1 VASIPRTRS
10 VFTDSAEFL
19 SERRNIQHAAIWN
32 DPSVG
37 KLWLYNLHYFD
48 DLLASSASRREEH
61 RAFMDRWISEN
72 PPAGGNGWEPYPTS
86 LRIVNWIK
94 WSLEGG
100 DIHDNAWQSL
110 AIQTRWLAR
119 RIEHH
124 LLANHLFVNAKAL
137 VFAGLASRG
146 GEADQWLECGLRILR
161 QQIPEQ
167 VLTDGGHF
175 ERSPM
180 YHALILEDMLDLLN
194 AFHAWPNRVSS
205 SDVLLVERTVPAMLD
220 WLAAMTHPDGQIALF
235 NDAAFG
241 IAPTPDEIQQY
252 AQRLR
257 VPTHRPV
264 RPALLDLA
272 DSGYFSAAV
281 DNARLL
287 VDAAPIGPDMQPG
300 HAHADTLSFELSI
313 GGERIIV
320 NGGTSTYSVGAQ
332 RSLERSTRSHSTLQV
347 GDADS
352 SEVWGGFR
360 VARRARII
368 SRTSEC
374 RTDGSLFMSASHDGY
389 CRLRRTAVHARTW
402 SLSSGSLTVRD
413 TMPMAGALSR
423 FILHPTLVQVGEM
436 TFRTNH
442 GVVISLEVCGG
453 ASRVSS
459 AEYRPRFGHRIGTV
473 CVEAIP
479 SGNEMTVTIRWR

>member
-1 VASIPRTRS
+1 MSIPRSQT

-19 SERRNIQHAAIWN
+19 SERRNIRQATIWN
-32 DPSVG
+32 DSSVS

-61 RAFMDRWISEN
+61 RSFIDRWISEN

-257 VPTHRPV
+257 VPMHRPV
-264 RPALLDLA
+264 RPALLDLV

-313 GGERIIV
+313 GAERIIV

-389 CRLRRTAVHARTW
+389 RRLKRTALHTRTW
-402 SLSSGSLTVRD
+402 SLESKSLTVRD
-413 TMPMAGALSR
+413 TMPTSGAVSR
-423 FILHPTLVQVGEM
+423 FILHPSLVRHGDMAFQ
-436 TFRTNH
+436 TDS
-442 GVVISLEVCGG
+442 GVVVGFEVHGGSLRAV
-453 ASRVSS
+453 S